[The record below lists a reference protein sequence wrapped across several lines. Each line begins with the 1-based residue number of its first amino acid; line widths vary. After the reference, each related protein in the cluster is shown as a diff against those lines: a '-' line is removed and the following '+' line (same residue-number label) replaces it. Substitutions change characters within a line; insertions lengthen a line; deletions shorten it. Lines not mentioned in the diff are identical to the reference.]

1 MSPSQQL
8 VTENLRISSINIRE
22 ISIMKRLMW
31 YVSCCLMPLFGASA
45 TYANPEVTP
54 STNTVIGTAASS
66 GRLSSTDY
74 HQSLLAT
81 PTVASDILAQSPP
94 PSPTNPSTPTAPP
107 APTDTPSTPPSTTT
121 PATPNGADG
130 KDVQEQLN
138 KIKETPVS
146 DSGYQPKS
154 SPAFAIFNPV
164 GFGADKNLVFF
175 SLDYQSCTRG
185 PTCVS
190 DGGAGIGIG
199 LGDATNSIGAEV
211 SYALNSFG
219 SSAAFGSGAF
229 SGKIHKRV
237 AEDTAVAIGW
247 NQFAKINFGAGRNG
261 SSPSDYPNNSYYL
274 VGTKIFRTVDDINQP
289 FSRVALTAGVG
300 SGVFVPYDTNNQS
313 LDRGG
318 IGVFGSVGVRVA
330 RPISAVVEWTGQ
342 DLAAGISIAP
352 FDNFP
357 LVITPALRDIT
368 GIPGQSARFV
378 IGASAAFNF

>member
-1 MSPSQQL
+1 
-8 VTENLRISSINIRE
+8 
-22 ISIMKRLMW
+22 MKRLTW
-31 YVSCCLMPLFGASA
+31 YVGCCLMPLFGAAAAHAS
-45 TYANPEVTP
+45 PDITP
-54 STNTVIGTAASS
+54 SAKAITGNAASL
-66 GRLSSTDY
+66 GQLATTDY
-74 HQSLLAT
+74 HPELKTT
-81 PTVASDILAQSPP
+81 PMVASDIAQAPP
-94 PSPTNPSTPTAPP
+94 PPPTSSTDSKDLQNQL
-107 APTDTPSTPPSTTT
+107 DT
-121 PATPNGADG
+121 
-130 KDVQEQLN
+130 
-138 KIKETPVS
+138 IKNSQNQQPDANS
-146 DSGYQPKS
+146 YQPKS

-229 SGKIHKRV
+229 SGKLHKRV
-237 AEDTAVAIGW
+237 AEDTAVAVGW
-247 NQFAKINFGAGRNG
+247 NQFAKVNFGAGRNG
-261 SSPSDYPNNSYYL
+261 TSSPSDYPNNSYYL
-274 VGTKIFRTVDDINQP
+274 VGTKILRTVEDINQP
-289 FSRVALTAGVG
+289 FSRVAFTAGVG
-300 SGVFVPYDTNNQS
+300 SGVFVPYDVNNQS

-318 IGVFGSVGVRVA
+318 IGLFGSVGVRVA

-342 DLAAGISIAP
+342 DLAAGVSIAP

-357 LVITPALRDIT
+357 LVITPAVRDIT

-378 IGASAAFNF
+378 ISASAAFNF